1 MSIFFLSN
9 LSGLFFRRI
18 SENGGEFQRIGEGI
32 ENMLENY
39 LIINKLKKILIVL
52 CFFMKILIKKD
63 GDWYL
68 VEVDGKKNI
77 FAFWYTEEEAI
88 NELKNVIDMMTDY
101 YNEEL
106 QNQKILKHLLLE
118 RKYSYAI

>member
-52 CFFMKILIKKD
+52 CFSMKILIKKD
-63 GDWYL
+63 GD
-68 VEVDGKKNI
+68 
-77 FAFWYTEEEAI
+77 
-88 NELKNVIDMMTDY
+88 
-101 YNEEL
+101 
-106 QNQKILKHLLLE
+106 
-118 RKYSYAI
+118 

>member
-18 SENGGEFQRIGEGI
+18 SENGGESQRIGEGI

>member
-52 CFFMKILIKKD
+52 CFSMKILIKKD

-88 NELKNVIDMMTDY
+88 NELQNVIDMMTDY